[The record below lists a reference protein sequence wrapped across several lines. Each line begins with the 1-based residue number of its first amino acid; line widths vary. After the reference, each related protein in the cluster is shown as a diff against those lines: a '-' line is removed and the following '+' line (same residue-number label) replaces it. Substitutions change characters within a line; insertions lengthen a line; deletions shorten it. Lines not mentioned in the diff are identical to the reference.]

1 MQTASSPLRRTQ
13 QRAGE
18 LASKV
23 VSATPG
29 LNVSL
34 VIKSPPSRVLKAFF
48 DADALGAW
56 WQVAHS
62 VTTPRVLGPYAIEWA
77 LTDFRDEVLGRLGGV
92 LRGTVMQ
99 FDPGR
104 GFFVADV
111 FWLPPDG
118 DPIGPMALEV
128 TLTSVTPPAGAPGP
142 ASEIATHVHV
152 VQTGFEEDPRWRR
165 YYEIVGAGWGRAL
178 KTLKMLL
185 EK

>member
-1 MQTASSPLRRTQ
+1 MPPAPSLD
-13 QRAGE
+13 
-18 LASKV
+18 
-23 VSATPG
+23 VSA
-29 LNVSL
+29 
-34 VIKSPPSRVLKAFF
+34 VIAAPAGRVFQAFF
-48 DADALGAW
+48 DADALNAW
-56 WQVAHS
+56 WQVTHA

-111 FWLPPDG
+111 LWLAPDG

-128 TLTSVTPPAGAPGP
+128 TLTPETSLGGVSGSGN
-142 ASEIATHVHV
+142 EIATKVRV
-152 VQTGFEEDPRWRR
+152 VQTGFEEDARWRR

>member
-1 MQTASSPLRRTQ
+1 
-13 QRAGE
+13 

-34 VIKSPPSRVLKAFF
+34 VIKAPPSRVLKAFF

-128 TLTSVTPPAGAPGP
+128 TLTPVTVADAASASG
-142 ASEIATHVHV
+142 SEIATKVHV
-152 VQTGFEEDPRWRR
+152 VQTGFEENARWRR

>member
-1 MQTASSPLRRTQ
+1 LAGKGVTATQ
-13 QRAGE
+13 
-18 LASKV
+18 
-23 VSATPG
+23 G
-29 LNVSL
+29 LDVTL
-34 VIKSPPSRVLKAFF
+34 VINSPPGRVLKAFF

-104 GFFVADV
+104 GFFVADLL
-111 FWLPPDG
+111 WLPPDG

-128 TLTSVTPPAGAPGP
+128 TLTPVTSPAGASAPGG
-142 ASEIATHVHV
+142 EIATRLHVT
-152 VQTGFEEDPRWRR
+152 QTGFEDDPRWRR
-165 YYEIVGAGWGRAL
+165 YYEIVGAGWTRAL
-178 KTLKMLL
+178 NTLKMLL